1 MLIGIPCVKNLSY
14 LFHSAV
20 GSQCYESREGSK
32 LHSAR
37 NSRWI
42 WLFFLLLCTGA
53 ACTAKADP
61 VSVTYTATQISGT
74 EWQYSYSLSGSYF
87 SGDDL
92 AVYFPLATSSN
103 LVDLGT
109 GGPDWATFAFQPD
122 SSIPADGEFDM
133 TANVDNPG
141 LTAVFDVQF
150 DYSGAGSPGSQ
161 SFILYDPNF
170 NIIDTGATQSSVLPS
185 VPEPAPWI
193 LVGSGLV
200 ALWQSARRQR
210 RFLSPAK

>member
-1 MLIGIPCVKNLSY
+1 MLIGIRCVKNLSY

-20 GSQCYESREGSK
+20 GSQRSKFREGSK
-32 LHSAR
+32 LHLAR
-37 NSRWI
+37 NSRWA

-74 EWQYSYSLSGSYF
+74 EWQYGYSLSGSYF

-92 AVYFPLATSSN
+92 AVYFPPVTSSN

-109 GGPDWATFAFQPD
+109 GGPDWTTFAFQPD
-122 SSIPADGEFDM
+122 PSIPADGEFDM
-133 TANVDNPG
+133 TANVDDPS

-170 NIIDTGATQSSVLPS
+170 NIIDTGVTHSSVLPS

-200 ALWQSARRQR
+200 ALWQNARHQR